1 MTGKEERELFT
12 ISVVSK
18 MFDIHPQ
25 TLRLYEREGLLS
37 PRRSEGKTRLYCRED
52 LERIRKILSL
62 TRDMGVN
69 LAGVEVFFTMQEHME
84 AMKGFVAEMFRY
96 LDQEVKR
103 EFEERW
109 QQESHALV
117 RFPSSKLMKTGW
129 EQ

>member
-69 LAGVEVFFTMQEHME
+69 LAGVEVVFTMQDQME

-109 QQESHALV
+109 QRESHALV
-117 RFPSSKLMKTGW
+117 RFPSSKLMKVGL
-129 EQ
+129 ER